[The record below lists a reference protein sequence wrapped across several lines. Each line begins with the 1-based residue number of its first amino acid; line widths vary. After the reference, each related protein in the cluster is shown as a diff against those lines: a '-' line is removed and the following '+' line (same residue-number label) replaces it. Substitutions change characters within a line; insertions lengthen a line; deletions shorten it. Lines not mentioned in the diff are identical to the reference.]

1 VIAIATYLLLPGAE
15 SAQAALKRPG
25 WALLTFPAQVM
36 GGPIYHLL
44 RSWRVADEQT
54 LIYISSTCG
63 AFITVT
69 ALLQFFTL
77 LRKRPSFNT
86 FSSICVALLC
96 FGAGST
102 VMLTMSRLDDF
113 LDMTADR
120 FQIFAL
126 LVWIGTSGLY
136 CCVATPAAVRRW
148 EMFFIAFPLLVFP
161 SQLDW
166 GARLAEYHARVDNA
180 LLSYQVYLPVRSDAE
195 KALHWNW
202 QNKLPALFYVLEHL
216 RTDHKN
222 IFFRGQ
228 ADWLGKPLKPDD
240 AIPECELTVQKTEWI
255 VASDLLDVTS
265 YNAATNYNI
274 PYAQKETLVG
284 QRWYM
289 NAINLQWDYGI
300 LVDQTTDTVDGLIQK
315 VTDSKLPR
323 ANGLIRHSY
332 NAHGVSRLINS
343 ASTDHTLVLFQAQ
356 KPICTSN
363 L

>member
-1 VIAIATYLLLPGAE
+1 
-15 SAQAALKRPG
+15 
-25 WALLTFPAQVM
+25 
-36 GGPIYHLL
+36 
-44 RSWRVADEQT
+44 
-54 LIYISSTCG
+54 
-63 AFITVT
+63 
-69 ALLQFFTL
+69 
-77 LRKRPSFNT
+77 
-86 FSSICVALLC
+86 
-96 FGAGST
+96 
-102 VMLTMSRLDDF
+102 
-113 LDMTADR
+113 
-120 FQIFAL
+120 
-126 LVWIGTSGLY
+126 
-136 CCVATPAAVRRW
+136 
-148 EMFFIAFPLLVFP
+148 
-161 SQLDW
+161 
-166 GARLAEYHARVDNA
+166 
-180 LLSYQVYLPVRSDAE
+180 
-195 KALHWNW
+195 
-202 QNKLPALFYVLEHL
+202 
-216 RTDHKN
+216 
-222 IFFRGQ
+222 
-228 ADWLGKPLKPDD
+228 
-240 AIPECELTVQKTEWI
+240 VQKTEWI